1 MTDFNTSKNV
11 PNVPIVNKRSIELNY
26 DNKVYRYSDKNYYNS
41 DKYTT
46 PLFDLPQV
54 IINGIKKFSTDDNAN
69 IEGDELK
76 KFKQQVHE
84 EFYLMNDSRF
94 QARSDVGTTNPA
106 VIKEAYLSKFDRLF
120 EDYSEDNKITPE
132 EYNKMLIMFL
142 NGSYYDFKG
151 LTEEIIDP
159 NTVKTDT
166 TKESTKKSFFSFF

>member
-1 MTDFNTSKNV
+1 MV
-11 PNVPIVNKRSIELNY
+11 
-26 DNKVYRYSDKNYYNS
+26 KV
-41 DKYTT
+41 T

-84 EFYLMNDSRF
+84 EFYSMNDSRF
-94 QARSDVGTTNPA
+94 QVSSHLGTTEPV

-132 EYNKMLIMFL
+132 EYNKMLITL
-142 NGSYYDFKG
+142 LKGSCDSKG